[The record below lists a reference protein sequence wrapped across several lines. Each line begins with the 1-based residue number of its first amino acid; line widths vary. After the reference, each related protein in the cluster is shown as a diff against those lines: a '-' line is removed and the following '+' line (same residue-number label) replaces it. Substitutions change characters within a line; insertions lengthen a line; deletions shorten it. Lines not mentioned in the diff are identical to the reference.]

1 MSKISKTLALFW
13 LPWHQNFASPPS
25 LDDETI
31 WPSDQLC
38 HDSVDDKDENGKGVY
53 DKEEIIGNEEDQGKA
68 SRGETTTLE
77 LGQTCRQVM
86 CKLWISQTFFTP
98 LGGKCQ
104 YLKRKNNQLF
114 ELNLVVSFPRTDNGN
129 NLVPNFDSI

>member
-1 MSKISKTLALFW
+1 MFQMGKINKTLTFSMASLAPKFC
-13 LPWHQNFASPPS
+13 FA
-25 LDDETI
+25 TM

-38 HDSVDDKDENGKGVY
+38 HDSVDDNDENGKGAY

-86 CKLWISQTFFTP
+86 CKLWISQAFFTP
-98 LGGKCQ
+98 LGGK
-104 YLKRKNNQLF
+104 F
-114 ELNLVVSFPRTDNGN
+114 
-129 NLVPNFDSI
+129 

>member
-1 MSKISKTLALFW
+1 MASL
-13 LPWHQNFASPPS
+13 WHQNFASPPS

-38 HDSVDDKDENGKGVY
+38 HDSVDDKDENGKGAY

-86 CKLWISQTFFTP
+86 CKLWISQTLF
-98 LGGKCQ
+98 
-104 YLKRKNNQLF
+104 YASWRKI
-114 ELNLVVSFPRTDNGN
+114 
-129 NLVPNFDSI
+129 LVPPN

>member
-1 MSKISKTLALFW
+1 MTSLA
-13 LPWHQNFASPPS
+13 PNFASPLS
-25 LDDETI
+25 LDDHTI

-38 HDSVDDKDENGKGVY
+38 HDSVDDKDENGKGAY

-86 CKLWISQTFFTP
+86 CKLWISQAFFTP
-98 LGGKCQ
+98 LGGK
-104 YLKRKNNQLF
+104 F
-114 ELNLVVSFPRTDNGN
+114 
-129 NLVPNFDSI
+129 